1 MLMNF
6 KVAGYVGLFELELQ
20 RSLSANYKFSVLR
33 ALIHSVGMIIK
44 TEEFVVIPCKVLGT
58 HEWTTKLL
66 QGTKQ

>member
-20 RSLSANYKFSVLR
+20 RSLSPVCKFSILR
-33 ALIHSVGMIIK
+33 ALIHSVRMIIK
-44 TEEFVVIPCKVLGT
+44 TEVYVSIPCKVLGT

-66 QGTKQ
+66 